1 MAICAGEDV
10 VIDDKIKYVF
20 CVSACTRCDERD
32 VREESTH
39 VLKLIGD
46 LLLSPLICASTTIGS
61 KRFVKIINGGGYMH
75 TFADPL
81 NRAVQVAP
89 NKLAL
94 IDKDQRFNYQEL
106 QDRCGRLAAGLYA
119 LGLEQGDR
127 VAIWSD
133 NNHQYIETY
142 VGVPA
147 AGLVVVPLNTRHAE
161 PELRYALEDS
171 GTKVLITDRDA
182 SGMSDICDH
191 IIQIGDDYEA
201 LLADEPLK
209 LGVGITED
217 DLAGLFY
224 TGGTTGKS
232 KGVMLS
238 HRNLIANTFHWLV
251 SVPQTDNDVTL
262 VMAPLF
268 HAAGSNGVLASI
280 WTTGTQITLAAFD
293 PEEVLE
299 IIQADK
305 VTVTLG
311 VPTMLAAMAEAQHA
325 NPRTVDTVRTIAHG
339 GSPIATEVVRRTW
352 TAFPTAEM
360 IEVYGA
366 TELSPLTTALRNE
379 QDLLDEDRARSCGQ
393 AIPGTDVRILN
404 TDGEEVPRGEIGEV
418 VVRGPNVM
426 VGYWNKKEQTDA
438 VLKDGAYWTGD
449 LGYMDD
455 EGYVFLVDRSK
466 DMIVSGGE
474 NVYCTEVEEI
484 LYKHE
489 AVLEAAVYGIPDE
502 KWGEAVHA
510 TVVPRPEHSN
520 VAPDTLIE
528 FCREHIAGYKVPKG
542 VNIQQDPLPK
552 SGPGKVLKRELRA
565 PFWEDSDRA
574 VN

>member
-1 MAICAGEDV
+1 
-10 VIDDKIKYVF
+10 
-20 CVSACTRCDERD
+20 
-32 VREESTH
+32 
-39 VLKLIGD
+39 
-46 LLLSPLICASTTIGS
+46 
-61 KRFVKIINGGGYMH
+61 MH

-81 NRAVQVAP
+81 NRALQIGADQVAI
-89 NKLAL
+89 L
-94 IDKDQRFNYQEL
+94 DGDQTYTYAEFA
-106 QDRCGRLAAGLYA
+106 DRCARLAQGLYN
-119 LGLEQGDR
+119 LGLSKGDR

-147 AGLVVVPLNTRHAE
+147 SGLVVVPLNTRHAE

-182 SGMSDICDH
+182 SAMADICPH
-191 IIQIGDDYEA
+191 VINIGDAYETLLDAEPMA
-201 LLADEPLK
+201 LGQDLVES
-209 LGVGITED
+209 

-238 HRNLIANTFHWLV
+238 HRNLIANTLHWLMA
-251 SVPQTDNDVTL
+251 VPQDQNDVTL
-262 VMAPLF
+262 IMAPLF

-280 WTTGTQITLAAFD
+280 WTGGKQITLGAFD
-293 PEEVLE
+293 PERVLD
-299 IIQADK
+299 IIENEK

-311 VPTMLAAMAEAQHA
+311 VPTMLAAFAEAQHA
-325 NPRTVDTVRTIAHG
+325 KPRKVDSVRAIAHG

-379 QDLLDEDRARSCGQ
+379 QLLLEDERARSCGQ
-393 AIPGTDVRILN
+393 SIVGTDVRVLD
-404 TDGEEVPRGEIGEV
+404 TDGNEVPRGEIGEV

-426 VGYWNKKEQTDA
+426 MGYWNKPEQTEA
-438 VLKDGAYWTGD
+438 VLKNGAYWTGD

-455 EGYVFLVDRSK
+455 QGYVFLVDRSK

-474 NVYCTEVEEI
+474 NVYCTEVEEV

-489 AVLEAAVYGIPDE
+489 AVLEAAVYGIPDDR
-502 KWGEAVHA
+502 WGEAVHA
-510 TVVPRPEHSN
+510 TVVPRAEHSN
-520 VAPDTLIE
+520 VAPDTLID
-528 FCREHIAGYKVPKG
+528 FCKQHIAGYKVPKG
-542 VNIQQDPLPK
+542 IAIQQDPLPK

-565 PFWEDSDRA
+565 PYWQNTDRS

>member
-1 MAICAGEDV
+1 
-10 VIDDKIKYVF
+10 
-20 CVSACTRCDERD
+20 
-32 VREESTH
+32 
-39 VLKLIGD
+39 
-46 LLLSPLICASTTIGS
+46 
-61 KRFVKIINGGGYMH
+61 MH

-81 NRAVQVAP
+81 ARAVQIAA
-89 NKLAL
+89 NKTAL
-94 IDKDQRFNYQEL
+94 LDKDQTYTFAQL
-106 QDRCGRLAAGLYA
+106 QDRCARLVGGLRGR
-119 LGLEQGDR
+119 GLEKGDR
-127 VAIWSD
+127 VAILAD
-133 NNHQYIETY
+133 NCHEYIETY
-142 VGVPA
+142 VGTPA
-147 AGLVVVPLNTRHAE
+147 GGLVVVPLNTRHAE

-171 GTKVLITDRDA
+171 GTKVLIADRDV
-182 SGMSDICDH
+182 SGLSDTVE
-191 IIQIGDDYEA
+191 QVVMIGEEYESLLDAAPAA
-201 LLADEPLK
+201 LGQ
-209 LGVGITED
+209 GVVED

-238 HRNLIANTFHWLV
+238 HRNLIANTFHWLT
-251 SVPQTDNDVTL
+251 SVPQTSSDVTL

-268 HAAGSNGVLASI
+268 HAAGSNGVLGSI
-280 WTTGTQITLAAFD
+280 WTAGCQITLAAFN
-293 PEEVLE
+293 PVEVLDLIE
-299 IIQADK
+299 QHN
-305 VTVTLG
+305 VSLTLG
-311 VPTMLAAMAEAQHA
+311 VPTMLAAMAEEQHA
-325 NPRTVDTVRTIAHG
+325 NPRKVDTVRAIAHG

-366 TELSPLTTALRNE
+366 TELSPLTTALRDE
-379 QDLLDEDRARSCGQ
+379 HTLLDDDRARSCGQ
-393 AIPGTDVRILN
+393 SIPGTDVRILD
-404 TDGEEVPRGEIGEV
+404 TDGKEVARGEIGEV

-426 VGYWNKKEQTDA
+426 VGYWNKPEQTAA

-489 AVLEAAVYGIPDE
+489 GVLEAAVYGIPDD

-510 TVVPRPEHSN
+510 TVVLRPEHGN
-520 VAPDTLIE
+520 TTENQLME

-542 VNIQQDPLPK
+542 VAIQDEPLPK

-565 PFWEDSDRA
+565 PYWEGVERA

>member
-1 MAICAGEDV
+1 
-10 VIDDKIKYVF
+10 
-20 CVSACTRCDERD
+20 
-32 VREESTH
+32 
-39 VLKLIGD
+39 
-46 LLLSPLICASTTIGS
+46 
-61 KRFVKIINGGGYMH
+61 MH

-81 NRAVQVAP
+81 KRAVQVAP
-89 NKLAL
+89 DKVAL
-94 IDKDQRFNYQEL
+94 IDGQARYTYREL
-106 QDRCGRLAAGLYA
+106 QDRCARLVTGLYN
-119 LGLEQGDR
+119 LGLEKGDR

-133 NNHQYIETY
+133 NNHEYIETY

-147 AGLVVVPLNTRHAE
+147 GGLIVVPLNTRHAE

-171 GTKVLITDRDA
+171 KTSVLITDRDA
-182 SGMSDICDH
+182 SGMSDICEH
-191 IIQIGDDYEA
+191 IIQIGDEYEA
-201 LLADEPLK
+201 LLDGAPYA
-209 LGVGITED
+209 LGENLAES

-238 HRNLIANTFHWLV
+238 HRNLIANTFHWLTA
-251 SVPQTDNDVTL
+251 VPQSPNDVTL
-262 VMAPLF
+262 IMAPLF

-280 WTTGTQITLAAFD
+280 WTTGTQITLGAFN

-299 IIQADK
+299 ILQNEL

-311 VPTMLAAMAEAQHA
+311 VPTMLAAIAEAQHS
-325 NPRTVDTVRTIAHG
+325 NPRKIETLHTVAHG

-379 QDLLDEDRARSCGQ
+379 QDLLDDDRARSCGQ
-393 AIPGTDVRILN
+393 SIPGIEVRILDV
-404 TDGEEVPRGEIGEV
+404 DGHEVARGEVGEV

-426 VGYWNKKEQTDA
+426 VGYWDKPEQTAA
-438 VLKDGAYWTGD
+438 VLKDGAYWSGD

-474 NVYCTEVEEI
+474 NVYCTEVEEV

-502 KWGEAVHA
+502 QWGEAVHA
-510 TVVPRPEHSN
+510 TVVPRTEYSN
-520 VAPDTLIE
+520 VAPGALIE

-542 VNIQQDPLPK
+542 IDIQQEALPK

-565 PFWEDSDRA
+565 PFWEGSDKA

>member
-1 MAICAGEDV
+1 
-10 VIDDKIKYVF
+10 
-20 CVSACTRCDERD
+20 
-32 VREESTH
+32 
-39 VLKLIGD
+39 
-46 LLLSPLICASTTIGS
+46 
-61 KRFVKIINGGGYMH
+61 MH

-89 NKLAL
+89 DKTAV
-94 IDKDQRFNYQEL
+94 IDEGQKFTYSEL
-106 QDRCGRLAAGLYA
+106 RNRCARLVAGLYA
-119 LGLEQGDR
+119 LGLKQGDR

-133 NNHQYIETY
+133 NNHQYIEAY
-142 VGVPA
+142 VGIPA
-147 AGLVVVPLNTRHAE
+147 GGLVVVPLNTRHAE

-182 SGMSDICDH
+182 SGMNDICDH
-191 IIQIGDDYEA
+191 VIQIGDEFET
-201 LLADEPLK
+201 LLAGEPHD
-209 LGVGITED
+209 LGAGVTED

-251 SVPQTDNDVTL
+251 SVPQTATDVML

-268 HAAGSNGVLASI
+268 HAAGSNGVLGSI
-280 WTTGTQITLAAFD
+280 WTTGTQITLGAFD
-293 PEEVLE
+293 PERVLE
-299 IIQADK
+299 IIQTEK
-305 VTVTLG
+305 VTATLG

-325 NPRTVDTVRTIAHG
+325 KPRKVDSVRTIAHG

-352 TAFPTAEM
+352 MAFPAAEM

-379 QDLLDEDRARSCGQ
+379 QDLLEHDRARSCGQ
-393 AIPGTDVRILN
+393 SIPGTDVRVLDS
-404 TDGEEVPRGEIGEV
+404 DGQEVARGEIGEV

-426 VGYWNKKEQTDA
+426 VGYWNKPEQTDA
-438 VLKDGAYWTGD
+438 VLKDGAYWSGD
-449 LGYMDD
+449 LGYMDE

-474 NVYCTEVEEI
+474 NVYCTEVEEV

-502 KWGEAVHA
+502 RWGEAVHA
-510 TVVPRPEHSN
+510 TVVPRAEHSN
-520 VAPDTLIE
+520 VAPETLIE
-528 FCREHIAGYKVPKG
+528 YCREQIAGYKVPKG
-542 VNIQQDPLPK
+542 INIQQDPLPK

-565 PFWEDSDRA
+565 PFWQGSDRD